1 MPKFTPPFI
10 YVDRDSFLEEEAKY
24 QHELDQEDLE
34 REWLR
39 AWLGGP
45 AAGEGDAVSAC
56 YKEIKKFARLL

>member
-1 MPKFTPPFI
+1 VSIRGEKMPKFTPPFV

-39 AWLGGP
+39 EWLEGP
-45 AAGEGDAVSAC
+45 AAGGGMP
-56 YKEIKKFARLL
+56 YRLTIKK

>member
-1 MPKFTPPFI
+1 MPKFTPPFV

-39 AWLGGP
+39 EWLEGQQWGGGMP
-45 AAGEGDAVSAC
+45 
-56 YKEIKKFARLL
+56 YRLTIKK